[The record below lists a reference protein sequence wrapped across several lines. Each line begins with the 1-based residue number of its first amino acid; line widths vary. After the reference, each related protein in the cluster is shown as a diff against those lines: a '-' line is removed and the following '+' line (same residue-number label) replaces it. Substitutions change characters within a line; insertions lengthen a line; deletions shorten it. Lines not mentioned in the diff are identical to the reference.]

1 MEAIMAT
8 KVKKA
13 KAVKAAA
20 KTVAKAEVYRAR
32 RGKEVA
38 PAAMAPAAAAPS
50 GYTIEVVFLGGL
62 TPKQKAA
69 FKLAAKRWTSVIVG
83 DLPDVLVGGETINN
97 LRITAQ
103 GTDIDGPGN
112 ILGQAGP
119 DTLRPANAG
128 DAAFLPATGTMEFD
142 TADLAGMQA
151 DGTLN
156 DVITHEM
163 GHVIGVGTVVWRRKG
178 LLKGAGTTNP
188 TFVGKNAMR
197 EFAKLT
203 GAKKPTPVPVENQ
216 GGPGT
221 RDSHWRES
229 VFNAEMMTGIVDTKN
244 PMSRMTVASLQDL
257 GYKVDLSKAEPYTLP
272 DHLAVAAAGVMAA
285 HAEHDRG
292 HTLPRLPRT
301 LPDDSLA

>member
-1 MEAIMAT
+1 MA
-8 KVKKA
+8 KKAKKA
-13 KAVKAAA
+13 KAVKAAKA
-20 KTVAKAEVYRAR
+20 ATVSKVEIYRAR
-32 RGKEVA
+32 GGKQVA
-38 PAAMAPAAAAPS
+38 AGPLMAAAVAAPS
-50 GYTIEVVFLGGL
+50 GYTIEVRFLGGL
-62 TPKQKAA
+62 TPKQTAA
-69 FKLAAKRWTSVIVG
+69 FQLAARRWTTVITG
-83 DLPDVLVGGETINN
+83 DLPDVIVGGERINN

-119 DTLRPANAG
+119 DTLRPSNAG
-128 DAAFLPATGTMEFD
+128 AAAFLPATGAMEFD
-142 TADLAGMQA
+142 TADLAGMEA

-163 GHVIGVGTVVWRRKG
+163 GHVIGIGTVVWQRKG

-221 RDSHWRES
+221 RDSHWREA
-229 VFNAEMMTGIVDTKN
+229 VFNAEMMTGIVDSKN

-257 GYKVDLSKAEPYTLP
+257 GYEVDLSKAEPYTLP
-272 DHLAVAAAGVMAA
+272 DHLAVATAGLMAA
-285 HAEHDRG
+285 HAEADRG
-292 HTLPRLPRT
+292 HTLPRLPTT
-301 LPDDSLA
+301 LPDDSLV